1 MQFMLSLW
9 FHFGVS
15 ALFVV
20 AAGLFIGRV
29 SGELAE
35 RFHLGKAWAGAVLLS
50 FATTLPELVA
60 TLTVVLRGD
69 TGLAIGGILGSVLF
83 NLFILVL
90 VDLADP
96 DPIYHRISKNHLLTG
111 LLGCV
116 LLASTIAGLALSTLN
131 IPQFE
136 NLERIGFVSISSIAI
151 LFFYTIGQ
159 LILFQVAK
167 SDNNIQPVK
176 MATVFDR
183 FSTLQV
189 LGMYG
194 FLAGVIIIAAWQLG
208 ISAEQI
214 GDAYNLSA
222 TFAGA
227 ILIGIVTSLPE
238 LTNGIACSL
247 QREHDLAM
255 GNILGANAIVIVVLA
270 IADFVSF
277 KETLFSS
284 LPLIDVTSSI
294 VMASIGIVM
303 QGVALGA
310 LAGSSTHRIWRFGAA
325 SILLMILYIISLVVS
340 YKFSSI
346 KL

>member
-1 MQFMLSLW
+1 MLGLW
-9 FHFGVS
+9 FHFGIS

-20 AAGLFIGRV
+20 VSGLFIGRV
-29 SGELAE
+29 SGELGE

-69 TGLAIGGILGSVLF
+69 TGLAIGGVLGSVLF
-83 NLFILVL
+83 NLFIIVL
-90 VDLADP
+90 VDLMDAE
-96 DPIYHRISKNHLLTG
+96 PIYHRISKNHLLTG

-116 LLASTIAGLALSTLN
+116 LLASTITGLALSTLN
-131 IPQFE
+131 IPQLE
-136 NLERIGFVSISSIAI
+136 NLEKIGFVGISSVAI
-151 LFFYTIGQ
+151 LFFYIIGQ
-159 LILFQVAK
+159 FILFQVAQN
-167 SDNNIQPVK
+167 DNNTQPIK

-183 FSTLQV
+183 FTTLQV
-189 LGMYG
+189 SGIYG
-194 FLAGVIIIAAWQLG
+194 CLAVIIIIAAWQLG
-208 ISAEQI
+208 ISAERI
-214 GDAYNLSA
+214 GKTYNLSA

-227 ILIGIVTSLPE
+227 TLIGITTSLPE
-238 LTNGIACSL
+238 LTNGIACAL

-255 GNILGANAIVIVVLA
+255 GNILGANAVVIVVLA
-270 IADFVSF
+270 IADFVNF

-284 LPLIDVTSSI
+284 LPPIDATSSI

-310 LAGSSTHRIWRFGAA
+310 LAGSSTHRIWRFGTA
-325 SILLMILYIISLVVS
+325 SILLLILYILSLVIS
-340 YKFSSI
+340 YKFSSL